1 MIIYV
6 ARVHLKKFTILCT
19 RPWTLHFERW
29 TQHHRSLGIRW
40 VTTPLTHQAKFIIS
54 TPKKGR
60 FLFTMGLLDWIAHC
74 TYMCVTERSTRHAW
88 PDGRIWRVHVLKK
101 KKKGI
106 CVFASGAAPTV
117 IIIRFVLSSA
127 APWFVCWREKL
138 LSPCVAAPRIGLPAH
153 PGLLWAPQ
161 TFHGTRSSTL
171 RASFKIFLRGL
182 WALED
187 LTTPD
192 LLIKIKV
199 VLSHVW
205 LYLRS
210 NNTPGGRFCKRF
222 LDQLFFSSEQIAEQ
236 MFGRILT
243 QKPLSPAFSHKL

>member
-1 MIIYV
+1 MRGRMV
-6 ARVHLKKFTILCT
+6 ASDAFT
-19 RPWTLHFERW
+19 
-29 TQHHRSLGIRW
+29 SLR
-40 VTTPLTHQAKFIIS
+40 
-54 TPKKGR
+54 
-60 FLFTMGLLDWIAHC
+60 
-74 TYMCVTERSTRHAW
+74 
-88 PDGRIWRVHVLKK
+88 
-101 KKKGI
+101 KKKGNLPLCFRRSTNSHHHQI
-106 CVFASGAAPTV
+106 CVVFSSAVVRVLERETVEPMCCCPADRPAGSSGAP
-117 IIIRFVLSSA
+117 LSTADIS
-127 APWFVCWREKL
+127 W
-138 LSPCVAAPRIGLPAH
+138 H
-153 PGLLWAPQ
+153 
-161 TFHGTRSSTL
+161 STL

>member
-60 FLFTMGLLDWIAHC
+60 FLFTMGLLDWTAHC

-101 KKKGI
+101 KKRESASLLPAQHQQSSSSDLCCLQQRRGSCAGERNCWAHVLLPRGSACRLIRGSSEHRRHFMALVHRPCALHSKSS
-106 CVFASGAAPTV
+106 SGAY
-117 IIIRFVLSSA
+117 
-127 APWFVCWREKL
+127 
-138 LSPCVAAPRIGLPAH
+138 GL
-153 PGLLWAPQ
+153 
-161 TFHGTRSSTL
+161 
-171 RASFKIFLRGL
+171 
-182 WALED
+182 
-187 LTTPD
+187 
-192 LLIKIKV
+192 
-199 VLSHVW
+199 
-205 LYLRS
+205 
-210 NNTPGGRFCKRF
+210 
-222 LDQLFFSSEQIAEQ
+222 
-236 MFGRILT
+236 
-243 QKPLSPAFSHKL
+243 